1 MALLGGAGGGAAVTP
16 LDDALTQLDA
26 ALDQLV
32 TVIEGGVNTVDDL
45 GLVGFLQRFERVRN
59 RLPLV
64 DHAMLGEAQ
73 ARGLADRLTQPS
85 LARVLVSSL
94 RLSAGEAH
102 RRVKAADA
110 LAAGS
115 TMTGERLEPR
125 RPVLAAAQRAGDV
138 TPEQVQVIVRALEK
152 VDRPGFDPADITVG
166 ERLLTGQ
173 AATFDPKLL
182 SQLADRVV
190 DAIDPDGT
198 VPDEQLQ
205 ADRRHFSM
213 RTCRDGSY
221 LGEFRLTGILG
232 AKLTAVL
239 KPLARPR
246 IEHLPTVDGEPAVP
260 AQLLADERTH
270 GQRMHDALE
279 DVCDRLLRAGQLPD
293 SGGVPAT
300 VIVTI
305 TLEDLQERLR
315 QTRPDPSPGHGHG
328 NGHGPG
334 QDNGHGPGRGNGHG
348 HGHGHTSDGAR
359 LSAGQVLDLAG
370 QADLIPTVLNRAGA
384 VLSQGRTR
392 RIATPSQTWALIA
405 RDAGCSFPGCHRAPE
420 LCERHHIIPWIDG
433 GPTDLD
439 NLTLLCRYHHHQFEQ
454 RGWTV
459 TLNADR
465 IPEWTPPRWIDRHQR
480 PMTNT
485 RIQLARLSRAQAAD
499 RGERPQPSPDQ
510 LDLVGAP
517 SG

>member
-1 MALLGGAGGGAAVTP
+1 MECARRRTGRARRAALRMLSAMPGVCRTATRGRGSGCLHSNVCLNMMSYGVGGWCRRRGGGHPARRRALEQFGAS
-16 LDDALTQLDA
+16 LDR
-26 ALDQLV
+26 LV
-32 TVIEGGVNTVDDL
+32 GVVEGGGLASVDDQR
-45 GLVGFLQRFERVRN
+45 LVGFLQRFERVRN

-73 ARGLADRLTQPS
+73 ARGLTDRLTQPS

-110 LAAGS
+110 LAAGT

-138 TPEQVQVIVRALEK
+138 TPEQAQVIVRALEK
-152 VDRPGFDPADITVG
+152 VDRPGFDPADVTVG

-173 AATFDPKLL
+173 AAVFEPKLL
-182 SQLADRVV
+182 GQLADRVV
-190 DAIDPDGT
+190 DAIDPDGSQ
-198 VPDEQLQ
+198 PDEQLQ
-205 ADRRHFSM
+205 ADRRHVSL
-213 RTCRDGSY
+213 RACRDGSY
-221 LGEFRLTGILG
+221 RGEFRLTGTLG

-260 AQLLADERTH
+260 TQLLTDERSH

-279 DVCDRLLRAGQLPD
+279 DVCDRLLRSGQLPD
-293 SGGVPAT
+293 SGGIPAT

-315 QTRPDPSPGHGHG
+315 QTGPDHSQDHGHGHG
-328 NGHGPG
+328 HDPGQRNAHGPGQDNGHGPG
-334 QDNGHGPGRGNGHG
+334 QDNGHGPGQGNGHG
-348 HGHGHTSDGAR
+348 PGQGNGHGHTSDGAG
-359 LSAGQVLDLAG
+359 LSAAQVLDLAG

-384 VLSQGRTR
+384 VLSQGRAR
-392 RIATPSQTWALIA
+392 RIATPTQTWALIA

-420 LCERHHIIPWIDG
+420 LCERHHI
-433 GPTDLD
+433 
-439 NLTLLCRYHHHQFEQ
+439 
-454 RGWTV
+454 V
-459 TLNADR
+459 A
-465 IPEWTPPRWIDRHQR
+465 
-480 PMTNT
+480 
-485 RIQLARLSRAQAAD
+485 
-499 RGERPQPSPDQ
+499 
-510 LDLVGAP
+510 
-517 SG
+517 

>member
-1 MALLGGAGGGAAVTP
+1 MALLGGAGGGVAVTP
-16 LDDALTQLDA
+16 LDEALTQLDA

-85 LARVLVSSL
+85 LARVLVSSI

-102 RRVKAADA
+102 RRVKAAEA
-110 LAAGS
+110 LAGQVS
-115 TMTGERLEPR
+115 ITGERLEPR

-152 VDRPGFDPADITVG
+152 VDRPGFDPAEVAVG

-173 AATFDPKLL
+173 AAVFDPKLL
-182 SQLADRVV
+182 SQIADRVV
-190 DAIDPDGT
+190 DAIDPDGSR
-198 VPDEQLQ
+198 PDEQLQ
-205 ADRRHFSM
+205 ADRRHVSL
-213 RTCRDGSY
+213 RACRDGSY
-221 LGEFRLTGILG
+221 RGEFRLTGVLG

-246 IEHLPTVDGEPAVP
+246 IEHLPVVDGEPAVP
-260 AQLLADERTH
+260 AQLLSDERTH

-315 QTRPDPSPGHGHG
+315 QTGPDHSQDHGPGHGHDAGQG

-334 QDNGHGPGRGNGHG
+334 QDNGHGPGQGNGHG
-348 HGHGHTSDGAR
+348 PGQGNGHGHTSDGAR
-359 LSAGQVLDLAG
+359 LSAAQVLDLAG

-384 VLSQGRTR
+384 VLCQGRAR

-420 LCERHHIIPWIDG
+420 LCERHHI
-433 GPTDLD
+433 
-439 NLTLLCRYHHHQFEQ
+439 
-454 RGWTV
+454 V
-459 TLNADR
+459 A
-465 IPEWTPPRWIDRHQR
+465 
-480 PMTNT
+480 
-485 RIQLARLSRAQAAD
+485 
-499 RGERPQPSPDQ
+499 
-510 LDLVGAP
+510 
-517 SG
+517 